1 MPSRKI
7 KAYLDQAGVKYEVIE
22 HSVVYTAQEV
32 AAVTHVKGKELIK
45 AVMIKTDDELIMLA
59 LPATRKIDFPTLKKL
74 LGKKEVSL
82 AQEEEF
88 APLFPDCETGAM
100 PPLGKLYQVSVIA
113 DQSLT
118 EDQEIMFNA
127 GTHHEIIK
135 MGLEDFKRLE
145 NPRMETFTIHI

>member
-1 MPSRKI
+1 M
-7 KAYLDQAGVKYEVIE
+7 
-22 HSVVYTAQEV
+22 